1 MNFEA
6 KVVERAGG
14 VVSLSLSAPDEAQAR
29 EQLRLEGRTVL
40 SLRVTQRLHWPQWGW
55 ARRFSLTVFSQE
67 LLALL
72 EAGMSQVEA
81 LETLIDENAAGDAR
95 RMLQDMLRT
104 LYEGKSLSQAMQ
116 RHPQA
121 FPPLYVELIRASERT
136 GSIGETV
143 RQYIGYQTKIDTLRK
158 KVVNA
163 SIYPAILITAG
174 VLVCSFLM
182 FYVVPKFSLIY
193 QEMGRELPFFSS
205 LLMRWGAWLGDNS
218 LLFFGLLGLL
228 LLGLGRQVRQQGL
241 LSYLLRVLARL
252 PMVGERVR
260 IHQLALFYRTISI
273 LLRAGINIVPA
284 MGMVGGILRPQLQA
298 LERQARQAISE
309 GQSVSAAMLAA
320 GLTTPVG
327 YKLLRVGEKSGQL
340 GELTERI
347 ADFYDEDVSRWLDW
361 FTKLFE
367 PLLMAVIG
375 IVIGGIVVVMY
386 FPIFDI
392 AGNVQ

>member
-6 KVVERAGG
+6 KVVERGGG
-14 VVSLSLSAPDEAQAR
+14 VASLSLSASDEAQAR

-40 SLRVTQRLHWPQWGW
+40 SLRATRRLNFSQWGLT
-55 ARRFSLTVFSQE
+55 RRFSLTVFSQE

-72 EAGMSQVEA
+72 DAGMSQVEA
-81 LETLIDENAAGDAR
+81 LETLVDENAAGDAR

-116 RHPQA
+116 RHPEA
-121 FPPLYVELIRASERT
+121 FPALYVELIRASERT

-163 SIYPAILITAG
+163 SIYPGILISAG

-193 QEMGRELPFFSS
+193 QEMGRELPFFSA
-205 LLMRWGAWLGDNS
+205 LLMRWGSWLDDNT
-218 LLFFGLLGLL
+218 LLFFGLMGLVSLGLA
-228 LLGLGRQVRQQGL
+228 RQVRQHGL
-241 LSYLLRVLARL
+241 LPSLLRVLARL
-252 PMVGERVR
+252 PMVGERIR

-284 MGMVGGILRPQLQA
+284 MGMVGGILRPQLQS